1 MDDDN
6 NHDEK
11 SMALDNDEDVASFAS
26 NVDDDYDD
34 DDDDDAVVC
43 IDDDE
48 SSRVVIGHS
57 TYGWTFPSLKKLV
70 IGPNDYLPPHSDW
83 KAVGR
88 NNSIQVL
95 TFSCM
100 GEEIMSANQFADLS
114 WGLARSH
121 SSIQVLRIQDCGL
134 FSGHV
139 ISTQVPFFLM
149 NLRALVEFD
158 LDDCH
163 SHCRRK
169 KDVCVGIFIDGLIHH
184 TCLKKITLWEVHLS
198 VDDCAKL
205 AFLLMNPGSSLTVLH
220 LYGNDIGDMGAFKL
234 AEGFCN
240 NSSLKELMLQFLT
253 IEEVGWHAIFSSLQH
268 TNCKLEMLH
277 LRVPSIKEATVFS
290 LSCVLQRHK
299 STLKTLHLL
308 KCCLDD
314 ELGDIGINFPPLID
328 NNSVLDELRLSW
340 DILTNVVVDALTRA
354 LAKNNRL
361 RVLDLSIN
369 YNVTAEAWE
378 TLSTVLSNPNSSLE
392 VLNLEENCDVD
403 KAMHSFADNL
413 SGNKMLKELRVTGIP
428 YNDVRAYD
436 ALIHTLCNTSS
447 ILRTFNSNHTLER
460 IFDKGNLDKL
470 LYSNDLVC
478 LLRLNREN
486 SKSQAARLKIIKTH
500 FSGSKVNDQ
509 PFNIDRMKLYVRP
522 HAIAWMAKDEHLYQF
537 LRAMPW
543 LLSKVEDDADIK
555 TKKQSRIERRS

>member
-205 AFLLMNPGSSLTVLH
+205 AFLLMN
-220 LYGNDIGDMGAFKL
+220 
-234 AEGFCN
+234 
-240 NSSLKELMLQFLT
+240 
-253 IEEVGWHAIFSSLQH
+253 
-268 TNCKLEMLH
+268 LH

-392 VLNLEENCDVD
+392 VLNLEENYYVD
-403 KAMHSFADNL
+403 EAMHSFADNL

-428 YNDVRAYD
+428 SYNDVRAYE

-543 LLSKVEDDADIK
+543 LLSRVEDDAVIK
-555 TKKQSRIERRS
+555 SKKWSWIERRS

>member
-1 MDDDN
+1 
-6 NHDEK
+6 
-11 SMALDNDEDVASFAS
+11 
-26 NVDDDYDD
+26 
-34 DDDDDAVVC
+34 
-43 IDDDE
+43 
-48 SSRVVIGHS
+48 
-57 TYGWTFPSLKKLV
+57 
-70 IGPNDYLPPHSDW
+70 
-83 KAVGR
+83 
-88 NNSIQVL
+88 
-95 TFSCM
+95 M
-100 GEEIMSANQFADLS
+100 GEEIISAKEFADLS

-134 FSGHV
+134 FSGRV

-149 NLRALVEFD
+149 NLRALVEFH

-163 SHCRRK
+163 FHYRRGT
-169 KDVCVGIFIDGLIHH
+169 DVCVGIFIDGLIHH
-184 TCLKKITLWEVHLS
+184 TCLKKITLYEVHLS

-205 AFLLMNPGSSLTVLH
+205 ASLLMNPGSILTVLH
-220 LYGNDIGDMGAFKL
+220 LYGNDIGDMGAFKV
-234 AEGFCN
+234 AEGFRN
-240 NSSLKELMLQFLT
+240 NTSLKELMLQFVT
-253 IEEVGWHAIFSSLQH
+253 EEVGWHAIFSSLQR

-277 LRVPSIKEATVFS
+277 LRVPSIKEVTVFS

-314 ELGDIGINFPPLID
+314 ELGDIGINFPPLMD

-392 VLNLEENCDVD
+392 VLNLEENYYVD
-403 KAMHSFADNL
+403 EAMHSFADNL
-413 SGNKMLKELRVTGIP
+413 SGNKMLKELRVTGFP

-447 ILRTFNSNHTLER
+447 ILRTFNSNHTLEW
-460 IFDKGNLDKL
+460 IYGKSNYDEF
-470 LYSNDLVC
+470 LYSVDLVC

-486 SKSQAARLKIIKTH
+486 SKSQAARLKIIKTY
-500 FSGSKVNDQ
+500 FSGSKINDQ
-509 PFNIDRMKLYVRP
+509 PFNVDRMKLYVRP

-543 LLSKVEDDADIK
+543 LLSKVKDDADIK
-555 TKKQSRIERRS
+555 SKKTFSN